1 MAVASTPLSDKALGI
16 LAFAAYHQLTS
27 GETVTEVIS
36 ADGKGHKADPE
47 GVAALEAAGFARQG
61 EGRVAFTP
69 EGMTRLAGVIDALRQ
84 S

>member
-1 MAVASTPLSDKALGI
+1 MASTPLSDKAMGI
-16 LAFAAYHQLTS
+16 FAFAAYHQLTS

-47 GVAALEAAGFARQG
+47 GVAALEAAGLARQG
-61 EGRVAFTP
+61 DGRVAFTP
-69 EGMTRLAGVIDALRQ
+69 DGLTRLAAVLDALRQ